1 MKVAIQTAFA
11 IVLCAVL
18 FARCDGLLET
28 EPLGTLTEDTF
39 YQTPEHFD
47 AAALGIYSTL
57 TNPWSRARG
66 GPHILYAAE
75 FPTDDFTNQQGSN
88 DFEEF
93 VWTASNAAASPTV
106 WASWYKGVLRANV
119 VLDQLETTPAF
130 EAEEERAPY
139 AAEARFLRAYFYFN
153 LVTLWCNPPLVLEP
167 IRSLDETRIGNAD
180 QDPAAVWDQIEED
193 LAYAAEHLPMAWEGQ
208 TGRATRGAALALL
221 GKAELFRAQWLGEP
235 AKYAEAEEHLQA
247 VVDLGAY
254 ELVADFNAN
263 FMEESENNAE
273 SVFEIQLSRGDFNPW
288 LFADWAYEVGGNVGS
303 ATSGRLSAW
312 YPGTFQGASPP
323 GAGSGEFPATQNL
336 VDAFEAG
343 DPRRFYTVYVPG
355 DPIADETFLAE
366 FSPTGYYPA
375 KYVRPLNAEASGVDL
390 TATTNNE
397 RVLRY
402 ADVLLMLAEAEI
414 LMPSP
419 QPAEAAMH
427 LNEVRARARDMY
439 EATFGEAAPADLL
452 PPIEASDV
460 AALHEALR
468 RERRVEFAGEAHRWD
483 DLVRWHRAGLIDI
496 ETDVDFGEPL
506 AQRNFDASRHLC
518 RPIPQYDIDVVGA
531 DLLIQNPGY

>member
-1 MKVAIQTAFA
+1 MEEI
-11 IVLCAVL
+11 
-18 FARCDGLLET
+18 LET
-28 EPLGTLTEDTF
+28 V
-39 YQTPEHFD
+39 
-47 AAALGIYSTL
+47 AAALGLHHERVGRRVTFHPATPRTPL
-57 TNPWSRARG
+57 
-66 GPHILYAAE
+66 
-75 FPTDDFTNQQGSN
+75 
-88 DFEEF
+88 
-93 VWTASNAAASPTV
+93 SP
-106 WASWYKGVLRANV
+106 S
-119 VLDQLETTPAF
+119 
-130 EAEEERAPY
+130 
-139 AAEARFLRAYFYFN
+139 
-153 LVTLWCNPPLVLEP
+153 
-167 IRSLDETRIGNAD
+167 
-180 QDPAAVWDQIEED
+180 
-193 LAYAAEHLPMAWEGQ
+193 
-208 TGRATRGAALALL
+208 
-221 GKAELFRAQWLGEP
+221 
-235 AKYAEAEEHLQA
+235 
-247 VVDLGAY
+247 
-254 ELVADFNAN
+254 
-263 FMEESENNAE
+263 
-273 SVFEIQLSRGDFNPW
+273 
-288 LFADWAYEVGGNVGS
+288 
-303 ATSGRLSAW
+303 SGRLSAW

-323 GAGSGEFPATQNL
+323 GAGSGEFPATQSL
-336 VDAFEAG
+336 VDAFEEG

-452 PPIEASDV
+452 PPVEASDV

-531 DLLIQNPGY
+531 DLLVQNPGY